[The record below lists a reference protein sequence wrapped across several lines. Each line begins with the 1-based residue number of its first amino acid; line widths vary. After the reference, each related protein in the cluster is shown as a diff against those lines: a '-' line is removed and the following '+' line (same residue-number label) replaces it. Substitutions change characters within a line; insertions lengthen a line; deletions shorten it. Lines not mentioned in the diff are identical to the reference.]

1 MKYTVTSS
9 PHIRGKRNTQQIM
22 LDVILALLPALIAG
36 TIIFGM
42 RALLVAVVC
51 IVAAVVAEAGY
62 DPYEKKV
69 LGITAMT
76 SLMGKK
82 KFEEVVGSYIVKP
95 QGKPALVPESD
106 KRPAMNTAYDDF
118 NEI

>member
-1 MKYTVTSS
+1 MEGRANRKYS
-9 PHIRGKRNTQQIM
+9 
-22 LDVILALLPALIAG
+22 DEAA
-36 TIIFGM
+36 
-42 RALLVAVVC
+42 
-51 IVAAVVAEAGY
+51 VAAVVAEAGY

-95 QGKPALVPESD
+95 QGNPALVPESD
-106 KRPAMNTAYDDF
+106 KRPAMNTAYEDF
-118 NEI
+118 SEN